1 MADSPSEEEA
11 ADFRE
16 APDELRCRRS
26 DGKTWRCH
34 SWRIHGKPYCEKH
47 YLQIVGKNLK
57 RKSSAP
63 SRNSRS
69 EKRRSEKSK
78 ASGSGKA
85 GGFVANKSKKLGLS
99 SGGSKD
105 KRSKGGGGESNSTE
119 EVLPKKK
126 PRSKRMRV
134 EAEEEEDSE
143 ETEEDE
149 RMNVVKITGR
159 RSDEKGGKCESHRGN
174 AVKRSKVGDK
184 IDSLMKKKQ
193 VGWLEESDEER
204 GDKVGDKIDSL
215 IKKKQV
221 GWLEESDEERG
232 DVAKG
237 AKGSARDNV
246 VQSSKRGGKSELR
259 RKHAKEI
266 ERNEESS
273 DDEEYWF
280 KEISSATESG
290 GVKLEN
296 EKKAVRSYRSDDEE
310 VGRRNVIKIGR
321 RSGEFQDGVKDSDS
335 SDMSDE
341 EEGQKYKVEKIDKGH
356 RELELGKKKEVQSSE
371 EDTEEEEEERSRELI
386 TAESSG
392 GDKWGKKK
400 RKVERND
407 QIVDEEG
414 KGSRRKGGQ
423 RCGQLELRTKM
434 KNDRRAMSH
443 EDKEEDGENSKKK
456 NGDSVVKMLK
466 KGSRTKTLKVAM
478 KDMKSEED
486 NFDDGGF
493 EDIMK
498 DGKDE
503 RGKKKSQLRVNA
515 KEVGRVKAEGDGD
528 DGIDVDGSKEN
539 WLQGKSNKVEKGEVA
554 GCDNEGDNVDGSEE
568 MDDACLIKFAKK
580 DFMPATLLKRGQKKS
595 REKKG
600 GLSNMFKDEKE
611 ERSSD
616 KDKIGDE
623 NVKSVFKAIKKVKKT
638 LKTDSTEERRR
649 RKGPKMEKVGGIEEE
664 DDDRTESDDGAH
676 LIRERSSREKK
687 NCHKPKVDLRRK
699 HFSTDDPEDDCQM
712 CHQCMYSNKRVVRC
726 RKERQLNGYNRRYCC
741 LCIKRWYPQL
751 SEEAIA
757 EACPYCRGN
766 CNCKACLRRDEIQNQ
781 TVYSGTPQNEA
792 EVIHHFK
799 YLVRMVAPILKQFDH
814 DQMVE
819 KETEAK
825 IRGIL
830 SSEIGVER
838 IRCFADERLY
848 CDCCGTSIVDF
859 HRSCPK
865 CSYDLCLTCCRE
877 IREGCLQGGSKE
889 VVIEYADP
897 GKGYLHGELQVPPKQ
912 ESFSG
917 SCSES
922 VPGMEST
929 LPDWKAKETGEI
941 PCPPKERGGCGYEQL
956 QLRCIYAE
964 QDVLDFRKKVENLIE
979 SHRLGNCSETSK
991 QCTCFEYSDD
1001 SDIGDKQLKKAASRK
1016 NSGDNYLYCPS
1027 ATDLQQGDL
1036 EHFQKHWIRGEPVIV
1051 GNVLELTSGLSW
1063 EPMVM
1068 WRAVREILVKK
1079 GSSDLLVTAIDC
1091 LDWCEVD
1098 INIHQFFKGYTDGRA
1113 DGKHWPEMLKLKDW
1127 PSSSYFGERLPRHC
1141 VEFISALPFKE
1152 YTHPNSGILNLAAKV
1167 PTTVLKPDM
1176 GPKTYIAYGFAED
1189 LGRGDSVTKLH
1200 CDMSDAVNILMHT
1213 AEVAVE
1219 PEQLAKIK
1227 ELKQKH
1233 DAQDQKELFGTSD
1246 PSDKEAVEKV
1256 PATMEPSGSALTAEV
1271 SHASPKISDSLNL
1284 QSGSID
1290 HLPTNAGKGSG
1301 GGASIAAETL
1311 QDGILTKPVTE
1322 FGLPSENSHIGGLLG
1337 TQKSVPGRRNDEAS
1351 QSSDEQN
1358 SKLRSSLTE
1367 NASELH
1373 IRSTDLNKEN
1383 SSVGTKNKLNGFF
1396 EVEGGAIWDIF
1407 RRQDVPKLEEYLR
1420 KHHREF
1426 RHIYCRPVEKIVHPI
1441 HDQAFYLTEYHK
1453 KKLKE
1458 EFGVEPW
1465 TFVQK
1470 LGDAVFVPAGCP
1482 HQVRNLKS
1490 CIKVALDFVSPENI
1504 SECIRLSEEFRTLP
1518 QKHQAKE
1525 DKLEVKKMALH
1536 ALDNAISLF
1545 EQTKSRYL
1553 EVIKPE
1559 VT

>member
-85 GGFVANKSKKLGLS
+85 GGSVANKSKKLGLS

-105 KRSKGGGGESNSTE
+105 KRSKGGGGESSSTE

-159 RSDEKGGKCESHRGN
+159 RSDEKGAKFESHRGN

-204 GDKVGDKIDSL
+204 GD
-215 IKKKQV
+215 
-221 GWLEESDEERG
+221 
-232 DVAKG
+232 VAKG

-246 VQSSKRGGKSELR
+246 VQSSKSGGKSELR

-310 VGRRNVIKIGR
+310 VGRRNMIKIGR

-341 EEGQKYKVEKIDKGH
+341 EEGQKYKVEKIDKRH
-356 RELELGKKKEVQSSE
+356 RELELDKKKEVESSE

-434 KNDRRAMSH
+434 KNDRRAMSN

-478 KDMKSEED
+478 KGMKSEED

-554 GCDNEGDNVDGSEE
+554 GCDNDGDNVDGSEE

-595 REKKG
+595 REKTG

-611 ERSSD
+611 ERSSE

-623 NVKSVFKAIKKVKKT
+623 NGKSVFKAIKKVKKT

-726 RKERQLNGYNRRYCC
+726 RKERQLNGYNRRYCY

-781 TVYSGTPQNEA
+781 TVYSGTPDNEA

-1027 ATDLQQGDL
+1027 ASDLQQGDL

-1141 VEFISALPFKE
+1141 VEFVSALPFKE

-1256 PATMEPSGSALTAEV
+1256 PVTLEPSGSALTTEV

-1322 FGLPSENSHIGGLLG
+1322 FGLPSESSHIGGLLG

-1536 ALDNAISLF
+1536 ALDNAISFF

-1553 EVIKPE
+1553 KVIKPE

>member
-174 AVKRSKVGDK
+174 AVKRS
-184 IDSLMKKKQ
+184 
-193 VGWLEESDEER
+193 
-204 GDKVGDKIDSL
+204 KVGDKIDSL

-623 NVKSVFKAIKKVKKT
+623 NVKSENELTIAQLSRKMDDMWKEMQRRFDQRLETIHEQIDQLSSSRVSSRKSMGKSTLEESSDSNADSEHEAFEQRRPRRNTRAIGDAIKGIKMKIPPFQGKSDPDTYLEWESRVE
-638 LKTDSTEERRR
+638 LVFDCNDYTDAQKLRLAVVEFTDYAIVWWEQVATSRRR
-649 RKGPKMEKVGGIEEE
+649 MDGRGEP
-664 DDDRTESDDGAH
+664 SDSLPGVRPRGA
-676 LIRERSSREKK
+676 LPVIPYQIRPRGAIVHWSPANR
-687 NCHKPKVDLRRK
+687 LRRCECRHTYAYPNALVLAVAEK
-699 HFSTDDPEDDCQM
+699 CKELAADKSRLESEVKQLRADNEKQVKRIKDLEYDVLERMAGKDDSGGAGPSQP
-712 CHQCMYSNKRVVRC
+712 V
-726 RKERQLNGYNRRYCC
+726 
-741 LCIKRWYPQL
+741 P
-751 SEEAIA
+751 A
-757 EACPYCRGN
+757 
-766 CNCKACLRRDEIQNQ
+766 DEI
-781 TVYSGTPQNEA
+781 YLEGPYLPRMMSGGDW
-792 EVIHHFK
+792 
-799 YLVRMVAPILKQFDH
+799 VAPIVGARRRLSVSRQPSEYTVPGFESWRLRLWRSSSGLMPLESRLRALVEDVVQNLAEEGQGQAAPGAPEEDPEEDPEEETAAPTESEALAVAQINTFTEVLEKAQKIEIARAQVRNFHAKLKGASGGSQKPAQS
-814 DQMVE
+814 DQNVPPP
-819 KETEAK
+819 KAD
-825 IRGIL
+825 RGA
-830 SSEIGVER
+830 GGGR
-838 IRCFADERLY
+838 FT
-848 CDCCGTSIVDF
+848 GTSRVGQGGRGQG
-859 HRSCPK
+859 RSGPQGGQTSTPRVTCGYCGK
-865 CSYDLCLTCCRE
+865 SNHTEDNCWRKARKCLTC
-877 IREGCLQGGSKE
+877 GSMEHQIANCPLISDAQSASKSN
-889 VVIEYADP
+889 
-897 GKGYLHGELQVPPKQ
+897 PK
-912 ESFSG
+912 
-917 SCSES
+917 
-922 VPGMEST
+922 
-929 LPDWKAKETGEI
+929 
-941 PCPPKERGGCGYEQL
+941 
-956 QLRCIYAE
+956 
-964 QDVLDFRKKVENLIE
+964 
-979 SHRLGNCSETSK
+979 
-991 QCTCFEYSDD
+991 
-1001 SDIGDKQLKKAASRK
+1001 
-1016 NSGDNYLYCPS
+1016 
-1027 ATDLQQGDL
+1027 
-1036 EHFQKHWIRGEPVIV
+1036 
-1051 GNVLELTSGLSW
+1051 
-1063 EPMVM
+1063 
-1068 WRAVREILVKK
+1068 
-1079 GSSDLLVTAIDC
+1079 
-1091 LDWCEVD
+1091 
-1098 INIHQFFKGYTDGRA
+1098 
-1113 DGKHWPEMLKLKDW
+1113 
-1127 PSSSYFGERLPRHC
+1127 
-1141 VEFISALPFKE
+1141 
-1152 YTHPNSGILNLAAKV
+1152 
-1167 PTTVLKPDM
+1167 PTTVEGTRSRVPARVYSLDQQ
-1176 GPKTYIAYGFAED
+1176 
-1189 LGRGDSVTKLH
+1189 SVPEPTEVVELALEPLVSYH
-1200 CDMSDAVNILMHT
+1200 CDITFLSLM
-1213 AEVAVE
+1213 
-1219 PEQLAKIK
+1219 
-1227 ELKQKH
+1227 
-1233 DAQDQKELFGTSD
+1233 
-1246 PSDKEAVEKV
+1246 
-1256 PATMEPSGSALTAEV
+1256 
-1271 SHASPKISDSLNL
+1271 
-1284 QSGSID
+1284 
-1290 HLPTNAGKGSG
+1290 
-1301 GGASIAAETL
+1301 
-1311 QDGILTKPVTE
+1311 
-1322 FGLPSENSHIGGLLG
+1322 
-1337 TQKSVPGRRNDEAS
+1337 
-1351 QSSDEQN
+1351 
-1358 SKLRSSLTE
+1358 
-1367 NASELH
+1367 
-1373 IRSTDLNKEN
+1373 
-1383 SSVGTKNKLNGFF
+1383 
-1396 EVEGGAIWDIF
+1396 
-1407 RRQDVPKLEEYLR
+1407 
-1420 KHHREF
+1420 
-1426 RHIYCRPVEKIVHPI
+1426 
-1441 HDQAFYLTEYHK
+1441 
-1453 KKLKE
+1453 
-1458 EFGVEPW
+1458 
-1465 TFVQK
+1465 
-1470 LGDAVFVPAGCP
+1470 
-1482 HQVRNLKS
+1482 
-1490 CIKVALDFVSPENI
+1490 
-1504 SECIRLSEEFRTLP
+1504 
-1518 QKHQAKE
+1518 
-1525 DKLEVKKMALH
+1525 
-1536 ALDNAISLF
+1536 
-1545 EQTKSRYL
+1545 
-1553 EVIKPE
+1553 
-1559 VT
+1559 